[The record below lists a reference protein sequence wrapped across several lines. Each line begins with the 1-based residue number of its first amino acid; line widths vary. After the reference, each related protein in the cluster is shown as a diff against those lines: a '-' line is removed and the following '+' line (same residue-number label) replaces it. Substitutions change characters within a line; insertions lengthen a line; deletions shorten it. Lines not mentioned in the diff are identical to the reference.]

1 MARRDGNEIAEKLSR
16 IFTPQRLQQL
26 KFASVVTIMVSLCGI
41 FLWYLFAPK
50 PAPQQAGM
58 DGYNVTI
65 PEATVKPA
73 ETDKRKVYEQER
85 YEQQRRE
92 KLQSLGDVTDDR
104 LPVTGEMAD
113 ATAPAAPTAI
123 GESDAAYRRIS
134 GEMVGFYTPP
144 RNDAEVEALKEQVAA
159 LQSQL
164 DAERRQPDPLAL
176 AEEQYK
182 LARKYLGGGTAVDEE
197 AVEQAKQRRDSR
209 LSVMRPV
216 REGEVE
222 RRCRPPD
229 HQYDERS
236 LDTRPAGGFHRRAQ
250 PRIPDS
256 RGAYGRKRRSDREGL
271 RRRNAGN
278 PCRKHGAAAASGG
291 CAYRRYGDSPQHPVI
306 RSCDNLRD
314 AAASRRIVRRIRRA
328 HLRSR
333 SLGIRSR
340 RTAGA
345 QRSELPRTH
354 GPQGCAGFRR
364 ADSRHERQRHPF
376 GRAAGVVR
384 AGARRIAGVVA
395 ICRRETPRGEDHPQ
409 SQPSAI
415 IDFQT
420 AVKMKRD
427 LIYLTLI
434 AALMTAA
441 QVTAQTA
448 PEAPA
453 EIRPLRI
460 EAGFSKTVHIL
471 FPSPVT
477 YIDIGSM
484 DIIAGKADGAGNV
497 VRVKAAVRNF
507 TTETNLTVI
516 TEDGGFFTFD
526 VHYAENPAVS
536 TVNISA
542 PKQPAVENGST
553 QPEPASA
560 EGRVLLQEVGR
571 EKPATVKR
579 VLSDIYRQS
588 RIDVKGV
595 RTKKYGIGVEVL
607 GIYVHNDV
615 IYIHTMISNETNI
628 SFEVDARQFI
638 VADRKLAKR
647 TAQQQTPLE
656 ILRVCNDPTVVRGH
670 QRQRTVFALQK
681 FTIPDDKVLL
691 LEIIER
697 NGARHQTVEIPAKEL
712 LDAKL
717 L

>member
-1 MARRDGNEIAEKLSR
+1 
-16 IFTPQRLQQL
+16 
-26 KFASVVTIMVSLCGI
+26 
-41 FLWYLFAPK
+41 
-50 PAPQQAGM
+50 
-58 DGYNVTI
+58 
-65 PEATVKPA
+65 
-73 ETDKRKVYEQER
+73 
-85 YEQQRRE
+85 
-92 KLQSLGDVTDDR
+92 
-104 LPVTGEMAD
+104 
-113 ATAPAAPTAI
+113 
-123 GESDAAYRRIS
+123 
-134 GEMVGFYTPP
+134 
-144 RNDAEVEALKEQVAA
+144 
-159 LQSQL
+159 
-164 DAERRQPDPLAL
+164 
-176 AEEQYK
+176 
-182 LARKYLGGGTAVDEE
+182 
-197 AVEQAKQRRDSR
+197 
-209 LSVMRPV
+209 
-216 REGEVE
+216 
-222 RRCRPPD
+222 
-229 HQYDERS
+229 
-236 LDTRPAGGFHRRAQ
+236 
-250 PRIPDS
+250 
-256 RGAYGRKRRSDREGL
+256 
-271 RRRNAGN
+271 
-278 PCRKHGAAAASGG
+278 
-291 CAYRRYGDSPQHPVI
+291 
-306 RSCDNLRD
+306 
-314 AAASRRIVRRIRRA
+314 
-328 HLRSR
+328 
-333 SLGIRSR
+333 
-340 RTAGA
+340 
-345 QRSELPRTH
+345 
-354 GPQGCAGFRR
+354 
-364 ADSRHERQRHPF
+364 
-376 GRAAGVVR
+376 
-384 AGARRIAGVVA
+384 
-395 ICRRETPRGEDHPQ
+395 
-409 SQPSAI
+409 
-415 IDFQT
+415 
-420 AVKMKRD
+420 MKRD

-434 AALMTAA
+434 AALMAAA

-507 TTETNLTVI
+507 TSETNLTVI
-516 TEDGGFFTFD
+516 TEDGGFFSFD
-526 VHYAENPAVS
+526 VHYTENPAVS
-536 TVNISA
+536 TIDISA
-542 PKQPAVENGST
+542 LKQPAVENGST

-579 VLSDIYRQS
+579 VLGDIYRQN
-588 RIDVKGV
+588 RMDVKGI

>member
-1 MARRDGNEIAEKLSR
+1 
-16 IFTPQRLQQL
+16 
-26 KFASVVTIMVSLCGI
+26 
-41 FLWYLFAPK
+41 
-50 PAPQQAGM
+50 
-58 DGYNVTI
+58 
-65 PEATVKPA
+65 
-73 ETDKRKVYEQER
+73 
-85 YEQQRRE
+85 
-92 KLQSLGDVTDDR
+92 
-104 LPVTGEMAD
+104 
-113 ATAPAAPTAI
+113 
-123 GESDAAYRRIS
+123 
-134 GEMVGFYTPP
+134 
-144 RNDAEVEALKEQVAA
+144 
-159 LQSQL
+159 
-164 DAERRQPDPLAL
+164 
-176 AEEQYK
+176 
-182 LARKYLGGGTAVDEE
+182 
-197 AVEQAKQRRDSR
+197 
-209 LSVMRPV
+209 
-216 REGEVE
+216 
-222 RRCRPPD
+222 
-229 HQYDERS
+229 
-236 LDTRPAGGFHRRAQ
+236 
-250 PRIPDS
+250 
-256 RGAYGRKRRSDREGL
+256 
-271 RRRNAGN
+271 
-278 PCRKHGAAAASGG
+278 
-291 CAYRRYGDSPQHPVI
+291 
-306 RSCDNLRD
+306 
-314 AAASRRIVRRIRRA
+314 
-328 HLRSR
+328 
-333 SLGIRSR
+333 
-340 RTAGA
+340 
-345 QRSELPRTH
+345 
-354 GPQGCAGFRR
+354 
-364 ADSRHERQRHPF
+364 
-376 GRAAGVVR
+376 
-384 AGARRIAGVVA
+384 
-395 ICRRETPRGEDHPQ
+395 
-409 SQPSAI
+409 
-415 IDFQT
+415 
-420 AVKMKRD
+420 MKRD

-516 TEDGGFFTFD
+516 TEDGGFFSFD

-536 TVNISA
+536 TIHISA
-542 PKQPAVENGST
+542 PKQTTVESGST
-553 QPEPASA
+553 QPEPAPT

-579 VLSDIYRQS
+579 VLGDIYRQN
-588 RIDVKGV
+588 RMDVKGV

-647 TAQQQTPLE
+647 TAQQQTPLD

-691 LEIIER
+691 WEIIER

>member
-1 MARRDGNEIAEKLSR
+1 
-16 IFTPQRLQQL
+16 
-26 KFASVVTIMVSLCGI
+26 
-41 FLWYLFAPK
+41 
-50 PAPQQAGM
+50 
-58 DGYNVTI
+58 
-65 PEATVKPA
+65 
-73 ETDKRKVYEQER
+73 
-85 YEQQRRE
+85 
-92 KLQSLGDVTDDR
+92 
-104 LPVTGEMAD
+104 
-113 ATAPAAPTAI
+113 
-123 GESDAAYRRIS
+123 
-134 GEMVGFYTPP
+134 
-144 RNDAEVEALKEQVAA
+144 
-159 LQSQL
+159 
-164 DAERRQPDPLAL
+164 
-176 AEEQYK
+176 
-182 LARKYLGGGTAVDEE
+182 
-197 AVEQAKQRRDSR
+197 
-209 LSVMRPV
+209 
-216 REGEVE
+216 
-222 RRCRPPD
+222 
-229 HQYDERS
+229 
-236 LDTRPAGGFHRRAQ
+236 
-250 PRIPDS
+250 
-256 RGAYGRKRRSDREGL
+256 
-271 RRRNAGN
+271 
-278 PCRKHGAAAASGG
+278 
-291 CAYRRYGDSPQHPVI
+291 
-306 RSCDNLRD
+306 
-314 AAASRRIVRRIRRA
+314 
-328 HLRSR
+328 
-333 SLGIRSR
+333 
-340 RTAGA
+340 
-345 QRSELPRTH
+345 
-354 GPQGCAGFRR
+354 
-364 ADSRHERQRHPF
+364 
-376 GRAAGVVR
+376 
-384 AGARRIAGVVA
+384 
-395 ICRRETPRGEDHPQ
+395 
-409 SQPSAI
+409 
-415 IDFQT
+415 
-420 AVKMKRD
+420 MKRD

-434 AALMTAA
+434 AALMAAA

-507 TTETNLTVI
+507 AAETNLTVI
-516 TEDGGFFTFD
+516 TEDGGFFSFD

-536 TVNISA
+536 TIDISA
-542 PKQPAVENGST
+542 LKQPAVENGSS

-647 TAQQQTPLE
+647 TAQQQTPLD

-691 LEIIER
+691 WEIIER

-712 LDAKL
+712 LEAKL

>member
-1 MARRDGNEIAEKLSR
+1 
-16 IFTPQRLQQL
+16 
-26 KFASVVTIMVSLCGI
+26 
-41 FLWYLFAPK
+41 
-50 PAPQQAGM
+50 
-58 DGYNVTI
+58 
-65 PEATVKPA
+65 
-73 ETDKRKVYEQER
+73 
-85 YEQQRRE
+85 
-92 KLQSLGDVTDDR
+92 
-104 LPVTGEMAD
+104 
-113 ATAPAAPTAI
+113 
-123 GESDAAYRRIS
+123 
-134 GEMVGFYTPP
+134 
-144 RNDAEVEALKEQVAA
+144 
-159 LQSQL
+159 
-164 DAERRQPDPLAL
+164 
-176 AEEQYK
+176 
-182 LARKYLGGGTAVDEE
+182 
-197 AVEQAKQRRDSR
+197 
-209 LSVMRPV
+209 
-216 REGEVE
+216 
-222 RRCRPPD
+222 
-229 HQYDERS
+229 
-236 LDTRPAGGFHRRAQ
+236 
-250 PRIPDS
+250 
-256 RGAYGRKRRSDREGL
+256 
-271 RRRNAGN
+271 
-278 PCRKHGAAAASGG
+278 
-291 CAYRRYGDSPQHPVI
+291 
-306 RSCDNLRD
+306 
-314 AAASRRIVRRIRRA
+314 
-328 HLRSR
+328 
-333 SLGIRSR
+333 
-340 RTAGA
+340 
-345 QRSELPRTH
+345 
-354 GPQGCAGFRR
+354 
-364 ADSRHERQRHPF
+364 
-376 GRAAGVVR
+376 
-384 AGARRIAGVVA
+384 
-395 ICRRETPRGEDHPQ
+395 
-409 SQPSAI
+409 
-415 IDFQT
+415 
-420 AVKMKRD
+420 MKRD

-434 AALMTAA
+434 AALMAAA
-441 QVTAQTA
+441 QVAAQTA

-516 TEDGGFFTFD
+516 TEDGGFFSFD

-536 TVNISA
+536 TIDISA
-542 PKQPAVENGST
+542 LKQPAVENGST

-579 VLSDIYRQS
+579 VLGDIYRQN
-588 RIDVKGV
+588 RIDVKGI

>member
-1 MARRDGNEIAEKLSR
+1 
-16 IFTPQRLQQL
+16 
-26 KFASVVTIMVSLCGI
+26 
-41 FLWYLFAPK
+41 
-50 PAPQQAGM
+50 
-58 DGYNVTI
+58 
-65 PEATVKPA
+65 
-73 ETDKRKVYEQER
+73 
-85 YEQQRRE
+85 
-92 KLQSLGDVTDDR
+92 
-104 LPVTGEMAD
+104 
-113 ATAPAAPTAI
+113 
-123 GESDAAYRRIS
+123 
-134 GEMVGFYTPP
+134 
-144 RNDAEVEALKEQVAA
+144 
-159 LQSQL
+159 
-164 DAERRQPDPLAL
+164 
-176 AEEQYK
+176 
-182 LARKYLGGGTAVDEE
+182 
-197 AVEQAKQRRDSR
+197 
-209 LSVMRPV
+209 
-216 REGEVE
+216 
-222 RRCRPPD
+222 
-229 HQYDERS
+229 
-236 LDTRPAGGFHRRAQ
+236 
-250 PRIPDS
+250 
-256 RGAYGRKRRSDREGL
+256 
-271 RRRNAGN
+271 
-278 PCRKHGAAAASGG
+278 
-291 CAYRRYGDSPQHPVI
+291 
-306 RSCDNLRD
+306 
-314 AAASRRIVRRIRRA
+314 
-328 HLRSR
+328 
-333 SLGIRSR
+333 
-340 RTAGA
+340 
-345 QRSELPRTH
+345 
-354 GPQGCAGFRR
+354 
-364 ADSRHERQRHPF
+364 
-376 GRAAGVVR
+376 
-384 AGARRIAGVVA
+384 
-395 ICRRETPRGEDHPQ
+395 
-409 SQPSAI
+409 
-415 IDFQT
+415 
-420 AVKMKRD
+420 MKRD

-441 QVTAQTA
+441 QVTAQIA

-497 VRVKAAVRNF
+497 VRMKAAVRNF

-516 TEDGGFFTFD
+516 TEDGGFFSFD

-536 TVNISA
+536 TIDISA
-542 PKQPAVENGST
+542 LKQPAVENGST

-560 EGRVLLQEVGR
+560 EGWVLLQEVGR
-571 EKPATVKR
+571 EKPAIVKR

>member
-1 MARRDGNEIAEKLSR
+1 
-16 IFTPQRLQQL
+16 
-26 KFASVVTIMVSLCGI
+26 
-41 FLWYLFAPK
+41 
-50 PAPQQAGM
+50 
-58 DGYNVTI
+58 
-65 PEATVKPA
+65 
-73 ETDKRKVYEQER
+73 
-85 YEQQRRE
+85 
-92 KLQSLGDVTDDR
+92 
-104 LPVTGEMAD
+104 
-113 ATAPAAPTAI
+113 
-123 GESDAAYRRIS
+123 
-134 GEMVGFYTPP
+134 
-144 RNDAEVEALKEQVAA
+144 
-159 LQSQL
+159 
-164 DAERRQPDPLAL
+164 
-176 AEEQYK
+176 
-182 LARKYLGGGTAVDEE
+182 
-197 AVEQAKQRRDSR
+197 
-209 LSVMRPV
+209 
-216 REGEVE
+216 
-222 RRCRPPD
+222 
-229 HQYDERS
+229 
-236 LDTRPAGGFHRRAQ
+236 
-250 PRIPDS
+250 
-256 RGAYGRKRRSDREGL
+256 
-271 RRRNAGN
+271 
-278 PCRKHGAAAASGG
+278 
-291 CAYRRYGDSPQHPVI
+291 
-306 RSCDNLRD
+306 
-314 AAASRRIVRRIRRA
+314 
-328 HLRSR
+328 
-333 SLGIRSR
+333 
-340 RTAGA
+340 
-345 QRSELPRTH
+345 
-354 GPQGCAGFRR
+354 
-364 ADSRHERQRHPF
+364 
-376 GRAAGVVR
+376 
-384 AGARRIAGVVA
+384 
-395 ICRRETPRGEDHPQ
+395 
-409 SQPSAI
+409 
-415 IDFQT
+415 
-420 AVKMKRD
+420 MKRD

-579 VLSDIYRQS
+579 VLGDIYRQS

>member
-1 MARRDGNEIAEKLSR
+1 
-16 IFTPQRLQQL
+16 
-26 KFASVVTIMVSLCGI
+26 
-41 FLWYLFAPK
+41 
-50 PAPQQAGM
+50 
-58 DGYNVTI
+58 
-65 PEATVKPA
+65 
-73 ETDKRKVYEQER
+73 
-85 YEQQRRE
+85 
-92 KLQSLGDVTDDR
+92 
-104 LPVTGEMAD
+104 
-113 ATAPAAPTAI
+113 
-123 GESDAAYRRIS
+123 
-134 GEMVGFYTPP
+134 
-144 RNDAEVEALKEQVAA
+144 
-159 LQSQL
+159 
-164 DAERRQPDPLAL
+164 
-176 AEEQYK
+176 
-182 LARKYLGGGTAVDEE
+182 
-197 AVEQAKQRRDSR
+197 
-209 LSVMRPV
+209 
-216 REGEVE
+216 
-222 RRCRPPD
+222 
-229 HQYDERS
+229 
-236 LDTRPAGGFHRRAQ
+236 
-250 PRIPDS
+250 
-256 RGAYGRKRRSDREGL
+256 
-271 RRRNAGN
+271 
-278 PCRKHGAAAASGG
+278 
-291 CAYRRYGDSPQHPVI
+291 
-306 RSCDNLRD
+306 
-314 AAASRRIVRRIRRA
+314 
-328 HLRSR
+328 
-333 SLGIRSR
+333 
-340 RTAGA
+340 
-345 QRSELPRTH
+345 
-354 GPQGCAGFRR
+354 
-364 ADSRHERQRHPF
+364 
-376 GRAAGVVR
+376 
-384 AGARRIAGVVA
+384 
-395 ICRRETPRGEDHPQ
+395 
-409 SQPSAI
+409 
-415 IDFQT
+415 
-420 AVKMKRD
+420 MKRD

-434 AALMTAA
+434 AALMAAA

-516 TEDGGFFTFD
+516 TEDGGFFSFD

-536 TVNISA
+536 TIDISA
-542 PKQPAVENGST
+542 LKQPVVENGST

-579 VLSDIYRQS
+579 VLGDIYRQN
-588 RIDVKGV
+588 RIDVKGI

-615 IYIHTMISNETNI
+615 IYIHTMVSNETNI

>member
-1 MARRDGNEIAEKLSR
+1 
-16 IFTPQRLQQL
+16 
-26 KFASVVTIMVSLCGI
+26 
-41 FLWYLFAPK
+41 
-50 PAPQQAGM
+50 
-58 DGYNVTI
+58 
-65 PEATVKPA
+65 
-73 ETDKRKVYEQER
+73 
-85 YEQQRRE
+85 
-92 KLQSLGDVTDDR
+92 
-104 LPVTGEMAD
+104 
-113 ATAPAAPTAI
+113 
-123 GESDAAYRRIS
+123 
-134 GEMVGFYTPP
+134 
-144 RNDAEVEALKEQVAA
+144 
-159 LQSQL
+159 
-164 DAERRQPDPLAL
+164 
-176 AEEQYK
+176 
-182 LARKYLGGGTAVDEE
+182 
-197 AVEQAKQRRDSR
+197 
-209 LSVMRPV
+209 
-216 REGEVE
+216 
-222 RRCRPPD
+222 
-229 HQYDERS
+229 
-236 LDTRPAGGFHRRAQ
+236 
-250 PRIPDS
+250 
-256 RGAYGRKRRSDREGL
+256 
-271 RRRNAGN
+271 
-278 PCRKHGAAAASGG
+278 
-291 CAYRRYGDSPQHPVI
+291 
-306 RSCDNLRD
+306 
-314 AAASRRIVRRIRRA
+314 
-328 HLRSR
+328 
-333 SLGIRSR
+333 
-340 RTAGA
+340 
-345 QRSELPRTH
+345 
-354 GPQGCAGFRR
+354 
-364 ADSRHERQRHPF
+364 
-376 GRAAGVVR
+376 
-384 AGARRIAGVVA
+384 
-395 ICRRETPRGEDHPQ
+395 
-409 SQPSAI
+409 
-415 IDFQT
+415 
-420 AVKMKRD
+420 MKRD

-460 EAGFSKTVHIL
+460 ETGFSKTVHIL

-516 TEDGGFFTFD
+516 TEDGGFFSFD

-536 TVNISA
+536 TIDISA
-542 PKQPAVENGST
+542 LKQPAVENGST

-579 VLSDIYRQS
+579 VLGDIYRQN
-588 RIDVKGV
+588 RMDVKGV

-615 IYIHTMISNETNI
+615 IYIHTMVSNETNI
-628 SFEVDARQFI
+628 SFEVDVRQFI

>member
-1 MARRDGNEIAEKLSR
+1 
-16 IFTPQRLQQL
+16 
-26 KFASVVTIMVSLCGI
+26 
-41 FLWYLFAPK
+41 
-50 PAPQQAGM
+50 
-58 DGYNVTI
+58 
-65 PEATVKPA
+65 
-73 ETDKRKVYEQER
+73 
-85 YEQQRRE
+85 
-92 KLQSLGDVTDDR
+92 
-104 LPVTGEMAD
+104 
-113 ATAPAAPTAI
+113 
-123 GESDAAYRRIS
+123 
-134 GEMVGFYTPP
+134 
-144 RNDAEVEALKEQVAA
+144 
-159 LQSQL
+159 
-164 DAERRQPDPLAL
+164 
-176 AEEQYK
+176 
-182 LARKYLGGGTAVDEE
+182 
-197 AVEQAKQRRDSR
+197 
-209 LSVMRPV
+209 
-216 REGEVE
+216 
-222 RRCRPPD
+222 
-229 HQYDERS
+229 
-236 LDTRPAGGFHRRAQ
+236 
-250 PRIPDS
+250 
-256 RGAYGRKRRSDREGL
+256 
-271 RRRNAGN
+271 
-278 PCRKHGAAAASGG
+278 
-291 CAYRRYGDSPQHPVI
+291 
-306 RSCDNLRD
+306 
-314 AAASRRIVRRIRRA
+314 
-328 HLRSR
+328 
-333 SLGIRSR
+333 
-340 RTAGA
+340 
-345 QRSELPRTH
+345 
-354 GPQGCAGFRR
+354 
-364 ADSRHERQRHPF
+364 
-376 GRAAGVVR
+376 
-384 AGARRIAGVVA
+384 
-395 ICRRETPRGEDHPQ
+395 
-409 SQPSAI
+409 
-415 IDFQT
+415 
-420 AVKMKRD
+420 MKRD

-516 TEDGGFFTFD
+516 TEDGGFFSFA

-536 TVNISA
+536 TINISA

-553 QPEPASA
+553 QPEPAPA

-579 VLSDIYRQS
+579 VLGDIYRQN
-588 RIDVKGV
+588 RMDVKGI

-615 IYIHTMISNETNI
+615 IYIHTMVSNETNI

-647 TAQQQTPLE
+647 TAQQQTPLD